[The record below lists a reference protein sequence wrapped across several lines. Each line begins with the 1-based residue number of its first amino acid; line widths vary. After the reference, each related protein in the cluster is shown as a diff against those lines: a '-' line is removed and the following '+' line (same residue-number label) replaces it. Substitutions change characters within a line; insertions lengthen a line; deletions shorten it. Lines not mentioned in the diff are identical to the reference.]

1 VAANRHPRTLI
12 LRGGRSHRAGRVK
25 VRDPM
30 DGHRESEPP
39 TRRFA
44 IDQGLASTLCDV
56 MTEFRTASS
65 AQALVEQAPE
75 AIARLGFDRV
85 LLSRIDGGVWLP
97 ESMFVRRD
105 PQWAAAILA
114 AGRAEPTTIEAVV
127 ETDVA
132 EKASTL
138 VVDEVQTHPRVC
150 RPIAAVSRADNYGVV
165 PIVVEHTVIG
175 MVHVDCY
182 LQKRSVRRAE
192 CDLLALAVENLSA
205 HLSRVLLLDQLRAI
219 CQAPGRLWSTPVPAS
234 ASPKPRPGPP
244 PQLTERELDVIRLM
258 AAGETNYRISRLLDI
273 AESTVKTHV
282 SNILRKL
289 DAANRAQAVS
299 RWLRT

>member
-1 VAANRHPRTLI
+1 MN
-12 LRGGRSHRAGRVK
+12 
-25 VRDPM
+25 
-30 DGHRESEPP
+30 GHRDSWPL

-44 IDQGLASTLCDV
+44 MDQGLACALFDV

-75 AIARLGFDRV
+75 VIAQLGFDRV
-85 LLSRIDGGVWLP
+85 LLSRIDQSVWLP

-105 PQWAAAILA
+105 PQWAAAILQ
-114 AGRAEPTTIEAVV
+114 AGRAEPTTLDAVV

-132 EKASTL
+132 ETACTL

-182 LQKRSVRRAE
+182 LQKRSVRRTQ
-192 CDLLALAVENLSA
+192 CDVLALVVENLSG
-205 HLSRVLLLDQLRAI
+205 HLGRLLLLDQLEAI
-219 CQAPGRLWSTPVPAS
+219 QRVPGRLWSTPISAPVP
-234 ASPKPRPGPP
+234 PTPRPDPP
-244 PQLTERELDVIRLM
+244 PELTERELDVVRLM

-273 AESTVKTHV
+273 TESTAKTHV

-289 DAANRAQAVS
+289 DASNRAQAVS